1 MTAAIFALAG
11 ALIGVLGA
19 FAIEWVRER
28 NESLRLRQDKLR
40 LTCADFTAAVTRM
53 WNLAI
58 ELEAEP
64 ADAELKSSFYE
75 AHRESRVHY
84 ERLRLTA
91 ASTAVQES
99 ARLVLRYA
107 YGMLRKI
114 EGKPL
119 RDDELERGPL
129 IMLQNSL
136 ITLVANVRHEIGVP
150 HANDVYRE
158 PDEWMEKD
166 L

>member
-1 MTAAIFALAG
+1 
-11 ALIGVLGA
+11 
-19 FAIEWVRER
+19 
-28 NESLRLRQDKLR
+28 
-40 LTCADFTAAVTRM
+40 
-53 WNLAI
+53 
-58 ELEAEP
+58 
-64 ADAELKSSFYE
+64 LKSSFYE
-75 AHRESRVHY
+75 AHREARVHY

-91 ASTAVQES
+91 ASRAVQES

-129 IMLQNSL
+129 MMLQNSL
-136 ITLVANVRHEIGVP
+136 ITLITNVRHEIGVP
-150 HANDVYRE
+150 RANDVYRE